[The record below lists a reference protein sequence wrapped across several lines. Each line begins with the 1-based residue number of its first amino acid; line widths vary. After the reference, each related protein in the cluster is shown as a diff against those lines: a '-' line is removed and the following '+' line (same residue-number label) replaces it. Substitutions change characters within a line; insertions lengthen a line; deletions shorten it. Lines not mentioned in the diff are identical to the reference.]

1 MSKKIFIFSAGPG
14 GRDVLR
20 IIDDINENLPTWEIL
35 GFVDKDPEL
44 IGQKLD
50 GYQVYSHEDLPVSK
64 DYYGI
69 CGVMDPQFRRK
80 IVSTEIE
87 TKGYKLSTIIHPAI
101 SHSSDF
107 IASPGTVI
115 FAGVHISYNIQF
127 GKSVLVCPN
136 TVLGH
141 DLRVGE
147 YTSIMPSATISG
159 KCKIGESCLIGSGA
173 IINQGITVGKE
184 SLVGIGTTII
194 KDIPNKTSVTDF
206 PRKVIR
212 ENTL

>member
-1 MSKKIFIFSAGPG
+1 M
-14 GRDVLR
+14 
-20 IIDDINENLPTWEIL
+20 
-35 GFVDKDPEL
+35 
-44 IGQKLD
+44 
-50 GYQVYSHEDLPVSK
+50 
-64 DYYGI
+64 
-69 CGVMDPQFRRK
+69 
-80 IVSTEIE
+80 
-87 TKGYKLSTIIHPAI
+87 
-101 SHSSDF
+101 
-107 IASPGTVI
+107 
-115 FAGVHISYNIQF
+115 
-127 GKSVLVCPN
+127 CPN

-159 KCKIGESCLIGSGA
+159 KCKIGESCLIGSGT